1 MVGHLAVIHAAAG
14 QPVPVGYLANPFWI
28 AAQEGEQ
35 LGNFGKD
42 IFGDVAAAGARIS
55 DELLLVELLR
65 YLQCLLRREAVL
77 GVGFLLQGGEVVEQR
92 RFLHLLLALHLG
104 DKQGGLRFYLI
115 IYMLRRGFLLPFLQ
129 RRELHRLFPC
139 AFHRQMHLPKGFG
152 CEALV
157 LPVAG
162 AHHGQRGCLHTS
174 EGVGAPACGDGHGL
188 RGVDAYQPVGLT
200 ACLGGMVEAVVAAAL
215 FEVAQ
220 PLADG
225 LVGEGADPEAYEGRA
240 AVQVAVEV
248 AEDEFALASG
258 IGGHYNLF
266 ALAEEPAHDAYL
278 RDDAGFG
285 LVALLRLGVTGLQGE
300 GVGQDGQVL
309 TGEAVDAVPFG
320 HGELHEVPVGPGDG
334 IAVAGKI
341 TFFSLAR
348 AHDAGYLT
356 CHGGLLCDNRLHTD
370 LLFSVFTYCFYSHVW
385 DNCGFSGGTQAHTF
399 MPLLLRFSCFC

>member
-1 MVGHLAVIHAAAG
+1 
-14 QPVPVGYLANPFWI
+14 
-28 AAQEGEQ
+28 
-35 LGNFGKD
+35 
-42 IFGDVAAAGARIS
+42 
-55 DELLLVELLR
+55 
-65 YLQCLLRREAVL
+65 
-77 GVGFLLQGGEVVEQR
+77 
-92 RFLHLLLALHLG
+92 
-104 DKQGGLRFYLI
+104 
-115 IYMLRRGFLLPFLQ
+115 
-129 RRELHRLFPC
+129 
-139 AFHRQMHLPKGFG
+139 MHLPEGFG
-152 CEALV
+152 RKAFV